1 VKIDNDETKDLAR
14 SFVILAHVRTGGT
27 FCAHA
32 LSNHPQ
38 VYCDRGETL
47 HHGSAW
53 RKARI
58 PVEAILGAIWGA
70 DGYHAAGF
78 RAIYTQA
85 YHDAVWPLIETERAW
100 IIHLTRENVTRQAVS
115 NAYQQMVRHG
125 TLPYYAVHSFEERR
139 PEPVEADVTMIVGYA
154 RRIRREVREG
164 AARLACYEEPV
175 LEVTYEEMTGGAGAT
190 EMVEAVAYR
199 IEDFLEVERARLP
212 VALKRDFPVPMREW
226 FTNWRAMRRGL
237 KAAGF
242 GGRDG

>member
-1 VKIDNDETKDLAR
+1 MKIENDETKDLAR
-14 SFVILAHVRTGGT
+14 AFVILAHVRTGGT

-47 HHGSAW
+47 HHDSAW
-53 RKARI
+53 RRAGI
-58 PVEAILGAIWGA
+58 PPAGVLAAIWGA

-85 YHDAVWPLIETERAW
+85 YHDAVWPLIEAERAW

-125 TLPYYAVHSFEERR
+125 ALPYYAVHSFEERR
-139 PEPVEADVTMIVGYA
+139 PEPVEANVAEIVEHA
-154 RRIRREVREG
+154 RTIRREMRGG
-164 AARLACYEEPV
+164 ATRLAEYGEPV
-175 LEVTYEEMTGGAGAT
+175 LEVTYEEMTGGVGAE

-199 IEDFLEVERARLP
+199 IEAFLEVERVRLP

-226 FTNWRAMRRGL
+226 FTNWRAIRRGL